1 MSLIKRLL
9 IETFTNKIEEL
20 VKNKIENG
28 IKYIKDKLNKILIFI
43 DNIPHKIYDNCL
55 LLLEKEK
62 KKINFKNYS
71 KNLKEKIN
79 KIIPQIINII
89 SLIKSKVNEN
99 INIFIEKLEKLDDK
113 EIEKTKENLSNLF
126 EQNIIYQLY
135 HMEWNL
141 KNEAEKISLSITL
154 INLLTLTLFDEEANE
169 AKWVINK
176 IRYSLSDKIYFICKM
191 LKEIFNM
198 KINDYIIIL
207 KYIKQDSNFGNIK
220 KIIKDMQFNLNFFI
234 EEFINVLKKIMINSN
249 EVIDFLTKKIAGHKK
264 SLFEKINSNNIIYR
278 IKDVIIIKY
287 DTIKKK
293 IMTEIE
299 IIRKNLIQILCIY
312 TKKIKSNFNNF
323 GELLNELVL
332 KIVHYFFEKFG
343 IEFSEI
349 KKNKNTL
356 KDADDEK
363 IDNELV
369 ISSEKFLIDLVKKNI
384 NKKDIKNNIN
394 NNQVIKDFLNEEKN
408 SEKSLLDYIREKIP
422 KIKNELAPMI
432 ETGEKFIKNV
442 ISLIILLKEIIDK
455 TALYKDNDIFSF
467 LNNEWMAFENCF
479 KKDFSYIGN
488 KSFLLFSFKYFFL
501 VLFFCLI
508 GIIAGIFAYKYVR
521 ILWIIVVLFIL
532 FLPLI
537 LFLFFTG
544 FVYILQAL
552 TGYLGYI
559 EAKIIFMIFF
569 P

>member
-1 MSLIKRLL
+1 
-9 IETFTNKIEEL
+9 
-20 VKNKIENG
+20 
-28 IKYIKDKLNKILIFI
+28 
-43 DNIPHKIYDNCL
+43 
-55 LLLEKEK
+55 
-62 KKINFKNYS
+62 
-71 KNLKEKIN
+71 
-79 KIIPQIINII
+79 
-89 SLIKSKVNEN
+89 VNEN
-99 INIFIEKLEKLDDK
+99 INLFIEKLEKLDDK

-198 KINDYIIIL
+198 KINDYITTL

-312 TKKIKSNFNNF
+312 TKKIKSNFDNF

-332 KIVHYFFEKFG
+332 KIVH
-343 IEFSEI
+343 
-349 KKNKNTL
+349 
-356 KDADDEK
+356 
-363 IDNELV
+363 
-369 ISSEKFLIDLVKKNI
+369 
-384 NKKDIKNNIN
+384 
-394 NNQVIKDFLNEEKN
+394 
-408 SEKSLLDYIREKIP
+408 
-422 KIKNELAPMI
+422 
-432 ETGEKFIKNV
+432 
-442 ISLIILLKEIIDK
+442 
-455 TALYKDNDIFSF
+455 
-467 LNNEWMAFENCF
+467 
-479 KKDFSYIGN
+479 
-488 KSFLLFSFKYFFL
+488 
-501 VLFFCLI
+501 
-508 GIIAGIFAYKYVR
+508 
-521 ILWIIVVLFIL
+521 
-532 FLPLI
+532 
-537 LFLFFTG
+537 
-544 FVYILQAL
+544 
-552 TGYLGYI
+552 
-559 EAKIIFMIFF
+559 
-569 P
+569 